1 MFGDDHNEDA
11 LAAAEEGKASSSV
24 TKGKET
30 AASEATTGSRYLV
43 KLLVCVV
50 GLQASYL
57 TWGVLQVCITGLDWR
72 VPHRLEHDPF

>member
-1 MFGDDHNEDA
+1 MFGDDVNEDA
-11 LAAAEEGKASSSV
+11 LATAEEGKASSSV
-24 TKGKET
+24 TKAKE
-30 AASEATTGSRYLV
+30 AASEATTGSGHWV